1 MLEQFLNHIDRFA
14 LCRREDPILLAV
26 SGGVDSMAM
35 LHLFTAAGFTVGVA
49 HCNFQ
54 LRGKDSDG
62 DEDFVVQACKTLNV
76 PVFVHRFETD
86 AYAWENGLS
95 TQMAARELRYAW
107 FDDLMEI
114 HYYTALATGHHFD
127 DSMETILLNITRGA
141 ATDGMAGIPVKN
153 GRVIR
158 PLLFATRAQVEKYAA
173 EHRLKWR
180 EDKSNLTDDY
190 QRNFIRHK
198 IIPQLKEL
206 NPSLE
211 TTWQNG
217 IEKIQGELAILH
229 DAFDGW
235 CIKNI
240 TRTQD
245 KIAIDKKG
253 LNHGAQVNALLWR
266 FIKTYGFNYEQTR
279 EIIHALNGQPGKK
292 FLAPAFLLVVDRENI
307 FITPRS
313 DEWNEQHIGTL
324 AGRHTLGPWELS
336 LENTAPAVRGND
348 PREAVLDATHLQF
361 PLVWRKWRAGDF
373 FHPLGMDHKKK
384 LSDFFIDKKLSVADK
399 ETITVLESAGQI
411 VWVVGHR
418 IDDRFK
424 VTPQTQR
431 ALRFVLTD
439 NAEKLRV

>member
-76 PVFVHRFETD
+76 PVFVHRFETE

-107 FDDLMEI
+107 FDDLLEI
-114 HYYTALATGHHFD
+114 HHYTALATGHHFD

-173 EHRLKWR
+173 DHRIKWR

-229 DAFDGW
+229 DAFDAW
-235 CIKNI
+235 CKNSI
-240 TRTQD
+240 TRTAE
-245 KIAIDKKG
+245 KIAIDKKA
-253 LNHGAQVNALLWR
+253 LNHGPQVNAMLWR

-313 DEWNEQHIGTL
+313 EDWSEQHIGTVN
-324 AGRHTLGPWELS
+324 GRHTLGPWRLS
-336 LENTAPAVRGND
+336 LEDTPPAVRGSD
-348 PREAVLDATHLQF
+348 PREAVLDAAHLQF

-411 VWVVGHR
+411 AWVVGHR

-424 VTPQTQR
+424 VTPQTQH
-431 ALRFVLTD
+431 ALRFVLT
-439 NAEKLRV
+439 NHEEKPGA